1 MTTLH
6 KAQISS
12 PEIAQWGDAAN
23 DNYIGMRV
31 NRFTGLLLAAYAA
44 YALLVL
50 FLIVTACRYAF
61 IAQATSNLVSR

>member
-1 MTTLH
+1 MTRPQREM
-6 KAQISS
+6 AV
-12 PEIAQWGDAAN
+12 WNGCDDAAN

-50 FLIVTACRYAF
+50 FLIVTVCRYAF
-61 IAQATSNLVSR
+61 ISQATSNLVSR